1 MVIYRQRDKYLFSKI
16 CCFFGILRRGFWG
29 RIMNGYTCMEF
40 PLAEKIRGCQDE
52 YGKTYENRRVHTWVE
67 KKVST
72 VIS

>member
-1 MVIYRQRDKYLFSKI
+1 
-16 CCFFGILRRGFWG
+16 
-29 RIMNGYTCMEF
+29 MNGYTCMEF